1 MRRNN
6 PDKGVSMFLQIF
18 FGYCALMIIAS
29 GILAIS
35 LRNPV
40 HCVLMVLILFF
51 HMAGLYLTLNAEFLA
66 AVQIIVYAGAI
77 LVLYLFVLFLVSLRE
92 ELHLDP
98 FVPNAWVG
106 RIIATGLALAL
117 VYVIPTFGLGE
128 KGVWSV
134 EVIRELTH
142 TKALGQE
149 MYSTYLLPFEI
160 AGLILLVALIGGL
173 VLARKEGAGKPQ
185 SEAQD
190 DLPPVQPDRKE
201 VAL

>member
-1 MRRNN
+1 
-6 PDKGVSMFLQIF
+6 MFTQIF

-40 HCVLMVLILFF
+40 HCVLMVLVLFF
-51 HMAGLYLTLNAEFLA
+51 HMAGLYLTLQAEFLA

-92 ELHLDP
+92 ELQLDA
-98 FVPNAWVG
+98 FVPGAWLG
-106 RIIATGLALAL
+106 RLIAVGLAVGLIS
-117 VYVIPTFGLGE
+117 VIPAFTLGE
-128 KGVWSV
+128 KGNWPLAA
-134 EVIRELTH
+134 IREMTH

-149 MYSTYLLPFEI
+149 LYTTYLLPFEI

-173 VLARKEGAGKPQ
+173 VLARRERSCPEDAAVPQ
-185 SEAQD
+185 ATPCAEKRCSTD
-190 DLPPVQPDRKE
+190 TCKE
-201 VAL
+201 VAS

>member
-1 MRRNN
+1 
-6 PDKGVSMFLQIF
+6 MFLQLF
-18 FGYCALMIIAS
+18 FGYCALMILAS

-40 HCVLMVLILFF
+40 HCVLMVLVLFF

-92 ELHLDP
+92 ELHLDA
-98 FVPNAWVG
+98 FVPSAWLG
-106 RIIATGLALAL
+106 RIIAGSLALAL
-117 VYVIPTFGLGE
+117 VAAIPSFSLGE
-128 KGVWSV
+128 KGKWTIDAIK
-134 EVIRELTH
+134 EMTH
-142 TKALGQE
+142 TKALGLE

-173 VLARKEGAGKPQ
+173 VLARREAGNGDEAPDNSEGQVG
-185 SEAQD
+185 
-190 DLPPVQPDRKE
+190 DRTKE
-201 VAL
+201 VLR

>member
-1 MRRNN
+1 
-6 PDKGVSMFLQIF
+6 MFLQFF

-40 HCVLMVLILFF
+40 HCVLMVLVLFF

-92 ELHLDP
+92 ELHLDA
-98 FVPNAWVG
+98 FVPSAWLG
-106 RIIATGLALAL
+106 RIIAAGLAVCLIAA
-117 VYVIPTFGLGE
+117 IPAFSLGE
-128 KGVWSV
+128 KGVWTV
-134 EVIRELTH
+134 EAIRKATH

-149 MYSTYLLPFEI
+149 LYSTSLLPFEI
-160 AGLILLVALIGGL
+160 AGVILLVALIGGL
-173 VLARKEGAGKPQ
+173 VLARRDHDG
-185 SEAQD
+185 
-190 DLPPVQPDRKE
+190 PDRGEDAGPPDSDNQPKE
-201 VAL
+201 VQR

>member
-1 MRRNN
+1 
-6 PDKGVSMFLQIF
+6 MFLQFF
-18 FGYCALMIIAS
+18 FGYCALMIIAT

-40 HCVLMVLILFF
+40 HCVLMVLVLFF

-92 ELHLDP
+92 ELHLDA
-98 FVPNAWVG
+98 FVPNPWLG
-106 RIIATGLALAL
+106 RGIAVGLALAL
-117 VYVIPTFGLGE
+117 MYVIPAFTLGE
-128 KGVWSV
+128 KGVWTVSAIQ
-134 EVIRELTH
+134 EVTH

-173 VLARKEGAGKPQ
+173 VLARREEGGQPGAVDAGDRQ
-185 SEAQD
+185 SSAQ
-190 DLPPVQPDRKE
+190 PEHKE

>member
-1 MRRNN
+1 
-6 PDKGVSMFLQIF
+6 MFTQIF
-18 FGYCALMIIAS
+18 FGYCALMITVC

-40 HCVLMVLILFF
+40 HCVLMVLALFF

-92 ELHLDP
+92 ELHLDAFIANP
-98 FVPNAWVG
+98 WVG
-106 RIIATGLALAL
+106 RVIAAGLAAAL
-117 VYVIPTFGLGE
+117 LYVIPTFTLGA
-128 KGVWSV
+128 KGGWSIEAIKQV
-134 EVIRELTH
+134 TH

-160 AGLILLVALIGGL
+160 GGLILLVALIGGL
-173 VLARKEGAGKPQ
+173 ALARRDGDDP
-185 SEAQD
+185 EA
-190 DLPPVQPDRKE
+190 PPADEKIPAQPDHKE
-201 VAL
+201 AAQ

>member
-1 MRRNN
+1 
-6 PDKGVSMFLQIF
+6 MFTQIF
-18 FGYCALMIIAS
+18 FGYCALMIITS

-40 HCVLMVLILFF
+40 HCVLMVLVLFF

-92 ELHLDP
+92 ELRLEAFIP
-98 FVPNAWVG
+98 GVWLG
-106 RIIATGLALAL
+106 RAIAAGLALAL
-117 VYVIPTFGLGE
+117 LYAIPAFTLGE
-128 KGVWSV
+128 KGNWSV

-142 TKALGQE
+142 TKVIGQE
-149 MYSTYLLPFEI
+149 LYSTYLLPFEI

-173 VLARKEGAGKPQ
+173 VLARREEGGVVEHASTDAPQ
-185 SEAQD
+185 PGCATTHE
-190 DLPPVQPDRKE
+190 E
-201 VAL
+201 VHR

>member
-1 MRRNN
+1 
-6 PDKGVSMFLQIF
+6 MFTQIF
-18 FGYCALMIIAS
+18 FGYCALMITIC

-40 HCVLMVLILFF
+40 HCVLMVLALFF

-92 ELHLDP
+92 ELHLDAFIANP
-98 FVPNAWVG
+98 WVG
-106 RIIATGLALAL
+106 RVIAAGLAAAL
-117 VYVIPTFGLGE
+117 LYVIPTFTLGA
-128 KGVWSV
+128 KGSWSI
-134 EVIRELTH
+134 EAIKQITH

-160 AGLILLVALIGGL
+160 GGLILLVALIGGL
-173 VLARKEGAGKPQ
+173 ALARRDGDDP
-185 SEAQD
+185 EA
-190 DLPPVQPDRKE
+190 PPADEKIPAQPDHKE
-201 VAL
+201 AAQ

>member
-1 MRRNN
+1 
-6 PDKGVSMFLQIF
+6 MFLQIF

-40 HCVLMVLILFF
+40 HCVLMVLVLFF

-92 ELHLDP
+92 ELHLDA
-98 FVPNAWVG
+98 FIPNPWVG
-106 RIIATGLALAL
+106 RIIAVGLALAL
-117 VYVIPTFGLGE
+117 VYVTPAFTLGE
-128 KGVWSV
+128 KGTWSTAA
-134 EVIRELTH
+134 INELTH
-142 TKALGQE
+142 TKAMGQE

-160 AGLILLVALIGGL
+160 AGLILLVALVGGL
-173 VLARKEGAGKPQ
+173 VLARRDEGKIE
-185 SEAQD
+185 EAETTSDQ
-190 DLPPVQPDRKE
+190 QPGPKE
-201 VAL
+201 VTL

>member
-1 MRRNN
+1 
-6 PDKGVSMFLQIF
+6 MFLQIF

-29 GILAIS
+29 GIMAIS

-40 HCVLMVLILFF
+40 HCVLMVLVLFF

-117 VYVIPTFGLGE
+117 VYVIPTFVLGE

-134 EVIRELTH
+134 DVIREMTN

-149 MYSTYLLPFEI
+149 IYSTYLLPFEI

-173 VLARKEGAGKPQ
+173 VLARKEEAGKPQ
-185 SEAQD
+185 SEAPD
-190 DLPPVQPDRKE
+190 DLPPAQPDRKE